1 MSEILKLEDN
11 ANSLLKK
18 LSELLDNLS
27 SNLSKEKTEKALDD
41 GNECINEIE
50 NIIKQISNITIDN
63 YSKNNLFIIKGDL
76 KQKKENFEKIQEK
89 YILNKS
95 NQLIEEQSFTTQ
107 EEDKDIEVYGQ
118 NERDMDENKNENL
131 SDSENN
137 NPNEKDL
144 YSNININLIEK
155 DVYKM
160 ENGYLNEN
168 YNIKR
173 RIQTLFNLLLKYKN
187 NDINYEKIKSF
198 FIMVIKFS
206 ESSKNI
212 LYYYKFHL

>member
-137 NPNEKDL
+137 NEIEEKDEVFHV
-144 YSNININLIEK
+144 NK
-155 DVYKM
+155 DVSELSEEYIH
-160 ENGYLNEN
+160 NDNCLFL
-168 YNIKR
+168 IKR
-173 RIQTLFNLLLKYKN
+173 KISKCFRTICYKVNGVNLKNKYLLILIILIILLILCLLGLF
-187 NDINYEKIKSF
+187 
-198 FIMVIKFS
+198 FS
-206 ESSKNI
+206 IFKD
-212 LYYYKFHL
+212 